1 MIEGALLTV
10 NVIMML
16 FFIVLALWSWIK
28 RNDMQSFS
36 MFVVIAITYI
46 LNIMYIVS

>member
-10 NVIMML
+10 NVIMALIFMTSS
-16 FFIVLALWSWIK
+16 LWSWLK
-28 RNDMQSFS
+28 KQDMQSFS